1 MLNLLDAV
9 RSHCTDLDPALVERH
24 FRRLPASYFDRYSAA
39 EIAHHLRLLAHL
51 TGPNA
56 VEVEMRPLAAH
67 AYDVLVAGVDYPG
80 TVACITA
87 ALAAYGFDLEDVQV
101 AVYLDADEEAAD
113 AAEPTYFIILLRLSG
128 SLHGRS
134 LSEMSGELRDRLTRA
149 TVHLAEGNFLEAQQ
163 VAAEPLRHRAEA
175 MSTPHR
181 SAADRPAAGHEGLL
195 LGSDF
200 RLQQK
205 IATGG
210 MGEVYL
216 ATQVSLSRTVAVKL
230 FHHAGSDDDDL
241 LARFSQEAVVL
252 GRFNCPYIVPI
263 LAAGTV
269 PAPGGGQLGW
279 MAMEYMAGGDL
290 GSLLERRGC
299 PPLDVTARWFRHAL
313 DGLLYAHHHGILH
326 RDLKPYNLLLTA
338 EGHLKV
344 SDFGLLKQLQR
355 LKPGLTPRTAIVGTP
370 HYMSPEQALGEAL
383 DERSDIFSL
392 GTTFFHLF
400 SGRLPFDTS
409 RPPAVLV
416 EITQHDAPFLT
427 DVAPRVPRPLAVM
440 IRRMMARQREDRY
453 QDVGVI
459 LEDLTSYER
468 RGLLK
473 FTDSG
478 AFAPAV
484 PAGRGGLSDLT
495 QTYLEPP
502 ERKDDAAV

>member
-1 MLNLLDAV
+1 MLNLVDAV

-24 FRRLPASYFDRYSAA
+24 FRRLPASYFDRHSAA
-39 EIAHHLRLLAHL
+39 EIAHHLRLLANLHSP
-51 TGPNA
+51 GA
-56 VEVEMRPLAAH
+56 VEVEIRPLAAH
-67 AYDVLVAGVDYPG
+67 AYDVLVVGVDYPG

-87 ALAAYGFDLEDVQV
+87 SLAAYGFDLEDVQV
-101 AVYLDADEEAAD
+101 AVYLDADEDSTD
-113 AAEPTYFIILLRLSG
+113 AAEPTYFVILLRLSG

-134 LSEMSGELRDRLTRA
+134 VSEMTCELRDRLARA
-149 TVHLAEGNFLEAQQ
+149 TIHLAKGHFLEAQR
-163 VAAEPLRHRAEA
+163 VASEPLLQGGPAITTA
-175 MSTPHR
+175 QR
-181 SAADRPAAGHEGLL
+181 SPADSGHEGLL
-195 LGSDF
+195 LGGDF

-205 IATGG
+205 IAVGG

-230 FHHAGSDDDDL
+230 FQHGGSADDDL

-263 LAAGTV
+263 LAAGAV
-269 PAPGGGQLGW
+269 PTPSGGQLGW

-290 GSLLERRGC
+290 ASLLHRRGC
-299 PPLDVTARWFRHAL
+299 PPVDNSARWFRQAL

-326 RDLKPYNLLLTA
+326 RDLKPHNLLLTA

-344 SDFGLLKQLQR
+344 SDFGLLKQVQYPA
-355 LKPGLTPRTAIVGTP
+355 PGLTPRTAILGTP
-370 HYMSPEQALGEAL
+370 HYMSPEQALGETL

-400 SGRLPFDTS
+400 SGRLPFEKS
-409 RPPAVLV
+409 NPPAVLV

-427 DVAPRVPRPLAVM
+427 EVAAHVPRPLAV
-440 IRRMMARQREDRY
+440 IISRMMARRREDRY

-459 LEDLTSYER
+459 LEDLGSYDR

-478 AFAPAV
+478 AFSPAAPPVAWSG
-484 PAGRGGLSDLT
+484 PSAST
-495 QTYLEPP
+495 QTYKAPP
-502 ERKDDAAV
+502 EPKENAPL